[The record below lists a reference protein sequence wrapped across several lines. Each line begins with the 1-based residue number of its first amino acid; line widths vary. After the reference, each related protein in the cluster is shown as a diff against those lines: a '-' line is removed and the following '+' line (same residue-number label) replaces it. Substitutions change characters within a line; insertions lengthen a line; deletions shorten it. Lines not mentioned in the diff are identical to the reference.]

1 MIRYYLPFTHLHKLH
16 QLSERGLAQ
25 AAMLSRGAVR
35 QLLYPARRGNVT
47 MSSIEHLAQVFDRDV
62 EVVVGGS
69 DIFSEYSTVATALK
83 IERDSFDSWK
93 THLFNFVDEFRR
105 TMDGRLVILPPPSS
119 CDGRITA
126 LLASTVRALCEEL
139 DISTPRWATL
149 RYFIPTPWFV
159 SGMNSLKASALLES
173 LRPSRFRQIGS
184 MMQQRVLSYQDLS
197 VRKF

>member
-1 MIRYYLPFTHLHKLH
+1 MSRYYLPFTHLHKLH

-35 QLLYPARRGNVT
+35 QLLYPARKGNVT
-47 MSSIEHLAQVFDRDV
+47 MSSIEHLAQAFDRDV

-69 DIFSEYSTVATALK
+69 DIFSEYSSVATALK

-105 TMDGRLVILPPPSS
+105 TMDGRLVILPPPSC
-119 CDGRITA
+119 CDRRITA

-173 LRPSRFRQIGS
+173 PIHFRANNIF
-184 MMQQRVLSYQDLS
+184 VLSNFLS
-197 VRKF
+197 RV